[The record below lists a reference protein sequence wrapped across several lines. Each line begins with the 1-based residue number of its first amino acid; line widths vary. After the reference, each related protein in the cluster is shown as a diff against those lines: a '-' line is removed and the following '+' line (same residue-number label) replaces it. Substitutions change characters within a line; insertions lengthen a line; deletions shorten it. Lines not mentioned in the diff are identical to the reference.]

1 MHSLGGG
8 AVRDLRGRDDACE
21 HDLANVLEPLD
32 VRAGA
37 RGMPSD
43 DAHLVVGLADDVGD
57 GLGLGF
63 MILAIRS

>member
-8 AVRDLRGRDDACE
+8 AVRNLRGRDDACE

-43 DAHLVVGLADDVGD
+43 GAHLVVGLADDVGD
-57 GLGLGF
+57 GLGLEF
-63 MILAIRS
+63 MIRAIWS

>member
-8 AVRDLRGRDDACE
+8 AVRDLRGRDAACE

-43 DAHLVVGLADDVGD
+43 GAHLVIGLADDVGD

-63 MILAIRS
+63 MILPIRS